1 MKRISLVFLVLGL
14 GISSI
19 FAEFGYT
26 LDLLSFDPIY
36 KEYQADKYR
45 TGMSFD
51 YAYVVDG
58 FPDYVYQDWRQANQV
73 GDANTSPMVFGF
85 TRKLAQEPFI
95 GIINIGE
102 TLSLLRHTFT
112 FDTWLSPISIDFS
125 TQGMISFIMD
135 GQVADNIGY
144 DGVYFYGTT
153 IRVAD
158 IFSFRAGFHH
168 YCSHYGD
175 AILKSIDNHAVPGG
189 LSDLDKFWITYKYV
203 RMNGFAMGL
212 SVEPT
217 TWLRAYG
224 EYNFLPKDVKSWRP
238 VIFRPNWTGLEPHN
252 TYPSEYK
259 ARIINFGF
267 ELEYPI
273 FKKLGNTIFAY
284 DCHLY
289 EEGKIMYKDENGK
302 PDPALDV
309 SNPPTYDPNA
319 PWESEHSFLLA
330 QKINDSVS
338 FEFGYRYGRFPSNS
352 FYYQRSSYFFL
363 GARFNPNPTVNLI
376 NTAKK

>member
-1 MKRISLVFLVLGL
+1 MRKICLLLLILLLITSSL
-14 GISSI
+14 
-19 FAEFGYT
+19 FAGFGYQ
-26 LDLLSFDPIY
+26 LDILSFNPLY

-58 FPDYVYQDWRQANQV
+58 FPDYVYQDWRQPNQV
-73 GDANTSPMVFGF
+73 GDDDSSPKIFDLN
-85 TRKLAQEPFI
+85 RKLAQQPYI
-95 GIINIGE
+95 GILNIGE
-102 TLSLLRHTFT
+102 TLSLLRHTFS
-112 FDTWLSPISIDFS
+112 FDSWLSPISIDFS

-135 GQVADNIGY
+135 GQVADNIGF
-144 DGVYFYGTT
+144 DGVYFFGTT
-153 IRVAD
+153 MRVAD
-158 IFSFRAGFHH
+158 IFSVRAGFHH

-203 RMNGFAMGL
+203 RMNGVAIGL
-212 SVEPT
+212 SIEPVP
-217 TWLRAYG
+217 WLRVYG
-224 EYNFLPKDVKSWRP
+224 EYNFLPKDIKSWRP
-238 VIFRPNWTGLEPHN
+238 VIFRPNWTNLEPHN
-252 TYPSEYK
+252 NYPSEYK

-289 EEGKIMYKDENGK
+289 EEGKIMYKDEQGK
-302 PDPALDV
+302 PDPSITPL
-309 SNPPTYDPNA
+309 YDPNA
-319 PWESEHSFLLA
+319 PWEMEHSFLLS
-330 QKINDSVS
+330 QEINDTVS

-363 GARFNPNPTVNLI
+363 GARFNPSPTVTLI
-376 NTAKK
+376 NTAKNK